1 MILSQL
7 ILFAEDF
14 HASLFPSPGSKQARK
29 MTATSGR
36 KCLGLYAKSGP
47 VGCLARTLLESLEWH
62 SILYFLIW
70 RVKATPHKHLLY
82 QLVPQTPPT
91 GETGFGLWRTPDANC
106 DRGAASRKRM
116 KWKVEKAMP
125 ISINDQVRHGKMWPA
140 PTVAD
145 TFTDKLKSS
154 QQKPGSKHSVTLAQA
169 ARKGC
174 GQLNPDWVE
183 CLMGLPVGWTNPE
196 AEPLQ
201 HHPWPALFGQEQY
214 DWEPPR
220 LGRNIPNR
228 AKRLKALGNA
238 VVPQVAEIIGKA
250 IMKAEEAAP

>member
-106 DRGAASRKRM
+106 DRGAVSRKRM

-125 ISINDQVRHGKMWPA
+125 ISINDQVRHGKMWPT
-140 PTVAD
+140 PREFMYKD
-145 TFTDKLKSS
+145 TTTDRGKSNL
-154 QQKPGSKHSVTLAQA
+154 GEVV
-169 ARKGC
+169 

-183 CLMGLPVGWTNPE
+183 CLMGLPVGWTNTE

-201 HHPWPALFGQEQY
+201 RPWPALFGQEQY

-228 AKRLKALGNA
+228 AKRLKALGDA

-250 IMKAEEAAP
+250 IIKAEGAAP